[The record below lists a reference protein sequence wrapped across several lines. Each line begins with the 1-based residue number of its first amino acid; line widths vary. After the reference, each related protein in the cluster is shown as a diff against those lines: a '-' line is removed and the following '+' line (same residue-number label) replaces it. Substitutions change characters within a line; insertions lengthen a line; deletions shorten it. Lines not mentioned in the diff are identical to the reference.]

1 MTWDDTV
8 IGPSHN
14 EKSSAKLC
22 LEFLNTFLCYDEKY
36 DTAKCFQQGWMKTV
50 LGGSNFFNTIENSK
64 KECHFGR
71 TPCSNR
77 MRLDLGFGLIRI
89 GQCWTDTLRKW
100 SLRCRK
106 HYIIS
111 SLINTISFYGALPL
125 QWKWK
130 NWNRLFTLYST
141 ALRYYIN
148 LISKN
153 PLENSLRKMKFM
165 FLPFKFII
173 ELTASTL
180 HWETKFEK
188 CHL

>member
-1 MTWDDTV
+1 MLGISKYFSVLWWKVRHQQNVFNREGWKPCWEDQTSSTQ
-8 IGPSHN
+8 
-14 EKSSAKLC
+14 KSLKQ
-22 LEFLNTFLCYDEKY
+22 K
-36 DTAKCFQQGWMKTV
+36 
-50 LGGSNFFNTIENSK
+50 
-64 KECHFGR
+64 CHFRG

-77 MRLDLGFGLIRI
+77 IGLDLGFGLIRI

-111 SLINTISFYGALPL
+111 SLINTISFYEALPL

>member
-1 MTWDDTV
+1 MM
-8 IGPSHN
+8 
-14 EKSSAKLC
+14 KS
-22 LEFLNTFLCYDEKY
+22 T
-36 DTAKCFQQGWMKTV
+36 TPAKCFQQGWMKT
-50 LGGSNFFNTIENSK
+50 LLQHK
-64 KECHFGR
+64 KKLTKMPLLV

-77 MRLDLGFGLIRI
+77 IRIDLGFGLIRI